1 MVAFSAD
8 VATIRRE
15 VAILERLIAAETER
29 QRKRL
34 SKLEGERDALLS
46 KLLDLEGAHDR
57 RFVGAR

>member
-15 VAILERLIAAETER
+15 VAILERLIAVETER
-29 QRKRL
+29 QRKKL
-34 SKLEGERDALLS
+34 AKLEGERDVLLS

-57 RFVGAR
+57 RFVAVR

>member
-15 VAILERLIAAETER
+15 VAILERLIAVETER

-34 SKLEGERDALLS
+34 AKLEGERDALIS